1 MSGKWPM
8 IGVLGLGLIASLCAA
23 VLMAALKS
31 GGKDGRAAA
40 PAQVQVLVAKGD
52 LPAMTRLENDLIEI
66 KMVDRSEKPA
76 GAFGDPV
83 QILGRVLKTGLVEGQ
98 PITGASL
105 LVEGDGAKLASSLP
119 EGLRAVSIELPSSS
133 AMRGLLYPG
142 CSVDVIVAYRHLP
155 GRRDGGPVSKTLL
168 QNVSVLA
175 VEDKT
180 VFTAESEEDEEKPA
194 RPVRQTNRKLMV
206 TLMVDPQQARELQ
219 AARDQGELALTLRNP
234 LDGSTTTDPEAA
246 MEARAS
252 APAAGV
258 APEPEGPWRVVVI
271 RGDETEV
278 KTFGGRGGEQADRPG
293 EERYADVPPPDDID
307 E

>member
-8 IGVLGLGLIASLCAA
+8 IGVLGLGLLASICAA
-23 VLMAALKS
+23 VLMAVLKS
-31 GGKDGRAAA
+31 GGGNAGAAA
-40 PAQVQVLVAKGD
+40 PAQIEVIVATKD
-52 LPAMTRLENDLIEI
+52 LPAMTRLEKDLIEV
-66 KMVDRSEKPA
+66 KKVDRGDKPE

-105 LVEGDGAKLASSLP
+105 LNEGDGAKLASSLP
-119 EGLRAVSIELPSSS
+119 EGLRAVSVELPSSS

-142 CSVDVIVAYRHLP
+142 CSVDVIVAYRHVP

-180 VFTAESEEDEEKPA
+180 VFTADPEEDDDK
-194 RPVRQTNRKLMV
+194 PVRSTRQNNRRLMV

-219 AARDQGELALTLRNP
+219 AASDQGELSLTLRNP
-234 LDGSTTTDPEAA
+234 LDGSMTSDPE
-246 MEARAS
+246 S
-252 APAAGV
+252 
-258 APEPEGPWRVVVI
+258 EPESIVADAPRGQNETDEPWRVVVI
-271 RGDETEV
+271 RGDETEIR
-278 KTFGGRGGEQADRPG
+278 TFNGDGAGKADRPD
-293 EERYADVPPPDDID
+293 EERYADVPPPDDVD